1 MFKSGSAERH
11 PFNSLLLLLL
21 LIFSG
26 AFLFTMIGFA
36 LGAAIYGLEPMIKMS
51 SGSAEN
57 IQILKLIQIVT
68 SVGMFVLPALWFA
81 KMESNNWSAFLKL
94 NNFSWVLA
102 GLTILIMFGLAQFLE
117 YINDLNKSMALPS
130 FLKDLEAW
138 MLLKEQ
144 QMEVITKQLLVMPSI
159 NSFLVNML
167 MLAIIPAVGEELTFR
182 GCLQRI
188 FSRWTGN
195 YHAAIWITA
204 IIFSSIHF
212 QFYGFMPRMLLGAL
226 FGYLFV
232 WSGSLWIPILGHFLN
247 NAAAVVTAYV
257 YQQNGKSVEEMFEM
271 EAINMPFMFIGM
283 AVSVILL
290 RYFYASAMRENKLK
304 TISDG
309 SGLG

>member
-26 AFLFTMIGFA
+26 AFLFTIIALA
-36 LGAAIYGLEPMIKMS
+36 LGAAIFGLDPMIKMS
-51 SGSAEN
+51 SGSTEN
-57 IQILKLIQIVT
+57 IQILKLVQIVT
-68 SVGMFVLPALWFA
+68 SVGMFILPALWFA
-81 KMESNNWSAFLKL
+81 KMESSNWSGFLKL
-94 NNFSWVLA
+94 NRFSWILV

-117 YINDLNKSMALPS
+117 YINELNKSMTLPS

-144 QMEVITKQLLVMPSI
+144 QMEIITKQLLLMPSV
-159 NSFLVNML
+159 NSFLVNIL
-167 MLAIIPAVGEELTFR
+167 MLAIIPAIGEELTFR
-182 GCLQRI
+182 GCLQKI
-188 FSRWTGN
+188 FNRWTRN

-232 WSGSLWIPILGHFLN
+232 WSRSLWVPIVGHFLN

-257 YQQNGKSVEEMFEM
+257 FQQNGKSVDEMFKSEKP
-271 EAINMPFMFIGM
+271 EISFMLIGL
-283 AVSVILL
+283 AVSVLLL
-290 RYFYASAMRENKLK
+290 RYFYVSAKK
-304 TISDG
+304 IST
-309 SGLG
+309 

>member
-11 PFNSLLLLLL
+11 PFSSLLLLLL

-26 AFLFTMIGFA
+26 AFLFTIIGFA
-36 LGAAIYGLEPMIKMS
+36 LGAAIYGLEPMIEMS
-51 SGSAEN
+51 SGSTEN
-57 IQILKLIQIVT
+57 IEILKLIQIIT
-68 SVGMFVLPALWFA
+68 SIGMFVLPALWFA

-94 NNFSWVLA
+94 NNFSWILA
-102 GLTILIMFGLAQFLE
+102 GLTLLIMFGLAQFLE
-117 YINDLNKSMALPS
+117 YVNDLNKSMALPS

-144 QMEVITKQLLVMPSI
+144 QMEQLTKQLLIMSSI

-182 GCLQRI
+182 GCLQKI
-188 FSRWTGN
+188 LGRWTGN
-195 YHAAIWITA
+195 YHVAIWITA

-247 NAAAVVTAYV
+247 NAGAVITAYI
-257 YQQNGKSVEEMFEM
+257 YQQNGKSVDEMFKSE
-271 EAINMPFMFIGM
+271 EPDIAFMIIGL
-283 AVSVILL
+283 AGSVLLL
-290 RYFYASAMRENKLK
+290 RYFYASALK
-304 TISDG
+304 EKNQKTSSNG
-309 SGLG
+309 SRMD

>member
-11 PFNSLLLLLL
+11 PFHSLLLLLL

-26 AFLFTMIGFA
+26 AFLFTIIALA
-36 LGAAIYGLEPMIKMS
+36 LGAAIFGLDAMIKMS
-51 SGSAEN
+51 SGSTEN
-57 IQILKLIQIVT
+57 IQILKLVQIVT
-68 SVGMFVLPALWFA
+68 SIGMFILPALWFA
-81 KMESNNWSAFLKL
+81 KMESNNWLAFLKL
-94 NNFSWVLA
+94 NRFSWILV

-144 QMEVITKQLLVMPSI
+144 QMELITKQLLVMPSV
-159 NSFLVNML
+159 NSFLVNIL
-167 MLAIIPAVGEELTFR
+167 MLAIIPAIGEELTFR
-182 GCLQRI
+182 GCLQKI
-188 FSRWTGN
+188 FKRWTGN

-212 QFYGFMPRMLLGAL
+212 QFYGFIPRMLLGAL

-232 WSGSLWIPILGHFLN
+232 WSGSLWIPIVGHFLN

-257 YQQNGKSVEEMFEM
+257 YQQNGKSVDEMFKSEKP
-271 EAINMPFMFIGM
+271 EIPFMLIGL
-283 AVSVILL
+283 AVSVLLL
-290 RYFYASAMRENKLK
+290 RYFYVSAKKEIPKL
-304 TISDG
+304 INNG
-309 SGLG
+309 SRMD

>member
-11 PFNSLLLLLL
+11 PFSSLLLLLL

-26 AFLFTMIGFA
+26 AFLFTIIGFA
-36 LGAAIYGLEPMIKMS
+36 LGAAIYGLEPMIEMS
-51 SGSAEN
+51 SGSTQN
-57 IQILKLIQIVT
+57 IEILKLIQIIT
-68 SVGMFVLPALWFA
+68 SIGMFVLPALWFA

-102 GLTILIMFGLAQFLE
+102 GLTLLIMFGLAQFLE

-144 QMEVITKQLLVMPSI
+144 QMEELTKQLLVMSSI

-182 GCLQRI
+182 GCLQKVLG
-188 FSRWTGN
+188 RWTGN
-195 YHAAIWITA
+195 YHVAIWLTA

-247 NAAAVVTAYV
+247 NAGAVITAYV
-257 YQQNGKSVEEMFEM
+257 YQQNGKSVDEIFKSEEPDI
-271 EAINMPFMFIGM
+271 AFMIIGL
-283 AVSVILL
+283 AGSVLLL
-290 RYFYASAMRENKLK
+290 RYFYVSALKENNLK
-304 TISDG
+304 TSSNG
-309 SGLG
+309 SRMD